1 MSQKIIV
8 TGGAGF
14 IGSHTVVE
22 LINAGFEPI
31 IIDNFSA
38 SEKFIPRRIE
48 KITGKKIKL
57 YEADCRDRQFIS
69 EIFNI
74 EKPTGVIHFAAFKSV
89 GESVSNPEKYYDN
102 NINSLLVMLEVMK
115 ENKVLNL
122 VFSSSCTVYG
132 EPQVIPVNEKT
143 PLQKASSP
151 YAETKVICEE
161 KLLAFQKENQEF
173 RIAILRYFNP
183 IGAHP
188 SGEIGEL
195 PLGIPTNLVPFLTQT
210 AAGWRE
216 KLIINGNNYNT
227 SDGTCV
233 RDYIHVVDLAIAHI
247 ASLNWLSKQKNNFS
261 PEIFNLGTGNG
272 NTIIEAIHAF
282 ESLNKMKLPY
292 EFGPIRA
299 GDVEKIYASV
309 KKAHDILNWKCN
321 FTLEDSMEHAWKW
334 QQTLTKP
341 N

>member
-22 LINAGFEPI
+22 LVKSGFEPV

-38 SEKFIPRRIE
+38 SQRFIPERIE
-48 KITGKKIKL
+48 KILGKKIKL
-57 YEADCRDRQFIS
+57 YDADCRDKKAVS
-69 EIFNI
+69 EIFKK

-89 GESVSNPEKYYDN
+89 GDSIAEPEKYYDN
-102 NINSLLVMLEVMK
+102 NVNSLLVILEVMK
-115 ENKVLNL
+115 EENISNL

-132 EPQVIPVNEKT
+132 EPEIIPVTEKT

-151 YAETKVICEE
+151 YGETKVICEE
-161 KLLAFQKENQEF
+161 KLLEFQKQNPKF

-188 SGEIGEL
+188 SGLIGEL
-195 PLGIPTNLVPFLTQT
+195 PLGIPTNLVPYITQT

-216 KLIINGNNYNT
+216 KLTVNGNDYNT
-227 SDGTCV
+227 IDGTCV
-233 RDYIHVVDLAIAHI
+233 RDYIHVVDLAIAHV
-247 ASLNWLSKQKNNFS
+247 ASLDWLNKQTNEFA
-261 PEIFNLGTGNG
+261 PEIFNLGTGKG
-272 NTIIEAIHAF
+272 NTILEAIHAF
-282 ESLNKMKLPY
+282 ENRNKMKIPY
-292 EFGPIRA
+292 SIGPRRS

-309 KKAHDILNWKCN
+309 EKANSVLKWKCN
-321 FTLEDSMEHAWKW
+321 FTLEDAMEHAWKW

-341 N
+341 D

>member
-22 LINAGFEPI
+22 LVNAGFEPI

-38 SEKFIPRRIE
+38 SERFIPERIE

-57 YEADCRDRQFIS
+57 YEADCRDKSKIS
-69 EIFNI
+69 EIFQN

-89 GESVSNPEKYYDN
+89 GESISKPEIYYDN
-102 NINSLLVMLEVMK
+102 NINSLLVMLDVMK
-115 ENKVLNL
+115 ENNVFNL

-132 EPQVIPVNEKT
+132 EPEIIPVNEQT

-151 YAETKVICEE
+151 YGETKVICEE
-161 KLLAFQKENQEF
+161 KLLEFQKQNPGF
-173 RIAILRYFNP
+173 KIAILRYFNP

-188 SGEIGEL
+188 SGLIGEL
-195 PLGIPTNLVPFLTQT
+195 PLGIPTNLVPFITQT

-216 KLIINGNNYNT
+216 KLTINGNDYAT
-227 SDGTCV
+227 VDGTCI
-233 RDYIHVVDLAIAHI
+233 RDYIHVVDLSAAHVS
-247 ASLNWLSKQKNNFS
+247 SLNWLNQQKNNFI
-261 PEIFNLGTGNG
+261 PEIFNLGTGKG
-272 NTIIEAIHAF
+272 NTILEAIHAF
-282 ESLNKMKLPY
+282 ENRNKIKLPY
-292 EFGPIRA
+292 VFGPRRN
-299 GDVEKIYASV
+299 GDIEKIYASV
-309 KKAHDILNWKCN
+309 EKGNTVLKWKCN
-321 FTLEDSMEHAWKW
+321 FSLEDSMEHAWKW

>member
-1 MSQKIIV
+1 MSKKILV

-22 LINAGFEPI
+22 LVNAGFEPI

-38 SEKFIPRRIE
+38 SERFIPERIE
-48 KITGKKIKL
+48 KITSKKIKL
-57 YEADCRDRQFIS
+57 YDTDCRDKKTIS
-69 EIFNI
+69 KIFET
-74 EKPTGVIHFAAFKSV
+74 EKPIAVIHFAAFKSV

-102 NINSLLVMLEVMK
+102 NINSLLVVLEVMK
-115 ENKVLNL
+115 ENNVFNI

-132 EPQVIPVNEKT
+132 EPEIIPVNEQT

-151 YAETKVICEE
+151 YGETKVICEE
-161 KLLAFQKENQEF
+161 KLLAFQKQNPSF

-188 SGEIGEL
+188 SGLIGEL
-195 PLGIPTNLVPFLTQT
+195 PLGIPTNLVPFITQT

-216 KLIINGNNYNT
+216 KLTINGNDYST
-227 SDGTCV
+227 PDKTCV
-233 RDYIHVVDLAIAHI
+233 RDYIHVVDLSLAHI
-247 ASLNWLSKQKNNFS
+247 SSLNWLMNQENSFV
-261 PEIFNLGTGNG
+261 PEVFNLGTGSG
-272 NTIIEAIHAF
+272 NSILEAIHSF
-282 ESLNKMKLPY
+282 EKRNNRKIPY
-292 EFGPIRA
+292 EFGPRRA
-299 GDVEKIYASV
+299 GDIEKIYASV
-309 KKAHDILNWKCN
+309 EKANEMLKWKCN
-321 FTLEDSMEHAWKW
+321 FTLEDAMEHAWKW